1 MTAAGP
7 VASPAPAV
15 TRPAAP
21 AAAPSAVPA
30 GREPG
35 PQARPGSAAPGGR
48 RWRAPLIL
56 AAVVI
61 IGGVL
66 ITLLQPRPP
75 ATGYLDP
82 AGTGSYGGHALA
94 DLLTGRGATVIRQTT
109 PGGAAAAAGQPGSTL
124 VITSPEY
131 LSRGQLAALAAAG
144 ASIVLVEPTAAA
156 LAVLA
161 PQARMRSPL
170 LPLAAVPPR
179 CQLPA
184 AVAAGAAD
192 AGNIGLA
199 LRPGT
204 AGFACY
210 PVLGADSLVRYQ
222 AGGRAVTVL
231 GSGLGLAN
239 GQLAD
244 QGNAALALNLL
255 GRGRI
260 VWLVPPPAA
269 GAGSGRKTFTSLVPL
284 AAWLVAAQLG
294 VALLLTA
301 AWRGRRLGPLIAE
314 RLPVVVRAAET
325 VEGHGRLY
333 ASRRARDRAAAAL
346 RAAVA
351 VRVLPALGLPPGAGP
366 AVVGGALAA
375 RSGQPAERVTGMM
388 YGPPPDS
395 DAALVALAA
404 DLDALE
410 REVLGP

>member
-1 MTAAGP
+1 M
-7 VASPAPAV
+7 
-15 TRPAAP
+15 
-21 AAAPSAVPA
+21 
-30 GREPG
+30 
-35 PQARPGSAAPGGR
+35 
-48 RWRAPLIL
+48 
-56 AAVVI
+56 
-61 IGGVL
+61 
-66 ITLLQPRPP
+66 
-75 ATGYLDP
+75 
-82 AGTGSYGGHALA
+82 
-94 DLLTGRGATVIRQTT
+94 
-109 PGGAAAAAGQPGSTL
+109 
-124 VITSPEY
+124 ITSPEY

-144 ASIVLVEPTAAA
+144 SSVVLVEPTAAA

-161 PQARMRSPL
+161 PRARLGSLL
-170 LPLAAVPPR
+170 LPLAVLPPR

-184 AVAAGAAD
+184 AAAAGSAD
-192 AGNIGLA
+192 AGNIGVS

-210 PVLGADSLVRYQ
+210 PADGADSLVRYQ
-222 AGGRAVTVL
+222 AGGRVVTVL

-239 GQLAD
+239 GQLAN

-333 ASRRARDRAAAAL
+333 AVPPGPGPGGRGAAVGHGGPGAARPRPAAGRGPRGRGGRARRPVRPPGRAGHRHDVRTAAGQRRRTG
-346 RAAVA
+346 RAGRGPGCTGKRGTRAVNA
-351 VRVLPALGLPPGAGP
+351 DVPAGTGPASRETIPYPGPGGGLPPRDGPPRSPAVPAVPAARGRDEPAGP
-366 AVVGGALAA
+366 GRGEPPGPGRGG
-375 RSGQPAERVTGMM
+375 PAG
-388 YGPPPDS
+388 
-395 DAALVALAA
+395 
-404 DLDALE
+404 
-410 REVLGP
+410 